1 MSGIINRH
9 LISLQIKPWRDSEEL
24 LEQVIGFKEGDK
36 YYLAGLEQ
44 LGRKLLE
51 ILPEIEANHY
61 PPTIA
66 MSLEIR
72 VGNEIEAEIVREA
85 LAKIEASGE

>member
-1 MSGIINRH
+1 MSGIISRH

-61 PPTIA
+61 PTIA
-66 MSLEIR
+66 MLLEIR
-72 VGNEIEAEIVREA
+72 KGDEIEAEIVSEI

>member
-1 MSGIINRH
+1 MSGIISRH

-24 LEQVIGFKEGDK
+24 LEQVIGFKEGEK
-36 YYLAGLEQ
+36 YYLAGWEQ

-51 ILPEIEANHY
+51 ILPEIEENY
-61 PPTIA
+61 YQPIL

-72 VGNEIEAEIVREA
+72 AGNEIEAEIVREA
-85 LAKIEASGE
+85 LAKIEALGE

>member
-1 MSGIINRH
+1 MTGIISRH
-9 LISLQIKPWRDSEEL
+9 LISLQIKPWKDSEEL

-51 ILPEIEANHY
+51 ILPEIEANS
-61 PPTIA
+61 PCSIV

-72 VGNEIEAEIVREA
+72 EGDEVEAEVAREI
-85 LAKIEASGE
+85 LSGETSEEE